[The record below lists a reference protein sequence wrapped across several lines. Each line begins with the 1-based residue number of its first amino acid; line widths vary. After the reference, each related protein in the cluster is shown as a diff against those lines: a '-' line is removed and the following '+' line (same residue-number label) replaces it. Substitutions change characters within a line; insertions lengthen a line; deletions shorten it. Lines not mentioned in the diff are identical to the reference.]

1 MQRILLIEDEPHI
14 LMGLEDDLTL
24 EGYAVATATDGEQGL
39 RKAREEQFDLI
50 ILDIMLPKVDGFEVC
65 RELRKVNV
73 MTPILILTAKNM
85 DIDKILGLELG
96 ADDYVTKPFSP
107 RELLA
112 RVKAILR
119 RTQRVSGESETYQF
133 GNLIIDF
140 KRYEATKGGRP
151 LELTALEFAVLCLFI
166 RRRGEVLRRDTILD
180 EVWGEEVYVDSH
192 TVDVHVAHLRKKIE
206 DDPVHPQYLLSVRGV
221 GYKFTG

>member
-1 MQRILLIEDEPHI
+1 MERMLIIEDEPHI
-14 LMGLEDDLTL
+14 LMGLEDNLTL

-39 RKAREEQFDLI
+39 RKAREEHFDLI
-50 ILDIMLPKVDGFEVC
+50 ILDIMLPKIDGCEVC

-73 MTPILILTAKNM
+73 TTPILMLTAKNVE
-85 DIDKILGLELG
+85 IDKVLGLELG

-119 RTQRVSGESETYQF
+119 RTQRVARECETYQF
-133 GNLIIDF
+133 GDVIIDV
-140 KRYEATKGGRP
+140 KRYEATKGGKK
-151 LELTALEFAVLCLFI
+151 LELTALEFVMLRLFI
-166 RRRGEVLRRDTILD
+166 RRRGEVLQREAILN
-180 EVWGEEVYVDSH
+180 EVWGAEVYVTGH
-192 TVDVHVAHLRKKIE
+192 AVDVHVANLRKKIE
-206 DDPVHPQYLLSVRGV
+206 DDPVNPQYLLTVRGV